1 MHDLSSS
8 ENQIQRDLHESDE
21 LLGKECSS
29 CMRAFTYNQFRVDT
43 SMKDGRVHQCQ
54 SCEASPRLS
63 TAEHVDRL
71 RKLNNNSEAVKSQR
85 WEDQEYF
92 KDYPSR
98 VGKPMHHVEFFDK
111 LKKITGDKIYYEQG
125 NFESDLAIYQMYGTP
140 QPQLDG
146 RQFEYLFYATKGTMP
161 EYDLVEFDEVRD
173 VPKKPL
179 MRGWRTLLLSLIRRG
194 TITEDEAHRVFGKS
208 VGNGGYIYRRDLYR
222 WRNRRSSASAELA
235 RK

>member
-43 SMKDGRVHQCQ
+43 SMKDERVHQCQ

-98 VGKPMHHVEFFDK
+98 VGNPMHHVEFFDK

-140 QPQLDG
+140 QPRLDG

-173 VPKKPL
+173 VPKRPL

>member
-29 CMRAFTYNQFRVDT
+29 CMRAFHYNMFRVDT

-71 RKLNNNSEAVKSQR
+71 RKLNNNSEAVKAQR

-92 KDYPSR
+92 KNYPAR
-98 VGKPMHHVEFFDK
+98 IGNKMHHVEFFDK
-111 LKKITGDKIYYEQG
+111 LKRITGDKIYYEQG
-125 NFESDLAIYQMYGTP
+125 AFESDLAIFRMYGTP
-140 QPQLDG
+140 QPHLDG
-146 RQFEYLFYATKGTMP
+146 RQFEYLFYATKGVMP
-161 EYDLVEFDEVRD
+161 EYDLLEFDEVRD

-194 TITEDEAHRVFGKS
+194 EITETDAHRVFGKPDGAGS
-208 VGNGGYIYRRDLYR
+208 YIYQRDLYR
-222 WRNRRSSASAELA
+222 WRNRRNSASAELA